1 MGLRPR
7 SIRARGTLLATVVA
21 AVLLCVLGVTASR
34 LFRTLTY
41 EEARGHAEAKAT
53 KVVEDVRSG
62 TVGPSIEPDP
72 NVPIAQVLDANGK
85 VIKSTPGAVNLPPLS
100 TRRPPPDARVATFD
114 RCFPSGNCY
123 VVQAVRASD
132 SADSPVVVVG
142 SPLPRFLASG
152 LGDLFNALVVVTAIV
167 LIGVLSWVVIGRALR
182 PVDRLRA
189 QYEEIR
195 AADPSRRIP
204 EPQGEDEISRL
215 VRAINRTLDE
225 REHALERQRQ
235 FASDASHELRTPIA
249 SLRANLEDALLHP
262 EDTDFQE
269 VAGASL
275 RAADRLEMIINDL
288 LLLARIGSGRE
299 SKEDIDLSA
308 MLRGEVESDVKAEIE
323 PGLHVNAVRTQLS
336 RLFEN
341 LLDNARR
348 YGGGEIGLT
357 ARRHGGEVRVT
368 VTDQGP
374 GIPEQERERIFGRFT
389 RLDTARSRAAGG
401 TGLGLAIS
409 REVALAHGGSL
420 GAEDTPKGARF
431 VLRLPLSPETQDPTA
446 DR

>member
-7 SIRARGTLLATVVA
+7 SIRARGTLLATIVA
-21 AVLLCVLGVTASR
+21 AVLLCLLGVAASR
-34 LFRTLTY
+34 LFRVLTY
-41 EEARGHAEAKAT
+41 EEARGHATRTASKI
-53 KVVEDVRSG
+53 VEDVRSG
-62 TVGPSIEPDP
+62 TSGPVIEPDP
-72 NVPIAQVLDANGK
+72 NAPVAQVFDANGK
-85 VIKSTPGAVNLPPLS
+85 VIMSTPGAASRPPLS
-100 TRRPPPDARVATFD
+100 TMRPPPNARAATFE

-123 VVQAVRASD
+123 VIQVIRASD
-132 SADSPVVVVG
+132 APDSPVVMVG
-142 SPLPRFLASG
+142 SPLPRFLVGG
-152 LGDLFNALVVVTAIV
+152 LSDLFDALVVGTAIV
-167 LIGVLSWVVIGRALR
+167 LVGALSWVVIGRALR

-195 AADPSRRIP
+195 AGDLSRRIP
-204 EPQGEDEISRL
+204 EPQGEDEISLL
-215 VRAINRTLDE
+215 VRTINRTLDE
-225 REHALERQRQ
+225 REQALERQRQ

-262 EDTDFQE
+262 DDTDFQE

-275 RAADRLEMIINDL
+275 RAADRLETIVDDL

-308 MLRGEVESDVKAEIE
+308 MLRSEVDSDVKAEIE
-323 PGLHVNAVRTQLS
+323 SGLHVHAVRTQLS
-336 RLFEN
+336 RLFDN

-357 ARRHGGEVRVT
+357 ARRHGGEVQVT

-374 GIPEQERERIFGRFT
+374 GIPAQERERIFGRFT
-389 RLDTARSRAAGG
+389 RLDTARSRDAGG

-431 VLRLPLSPETQDPTA
+431 VLRLPLSSGAQEPTA